1 MSGTL
6 QEFGATRCRLSLA
19 IAVAVGALCVAA
31 PISAHH
37 SRAMFNVGKNVTY
50 RGVVKDYRWQNPHS
64 HIFVT
69 VGAGAADPSTVG
81 TWTVEASAI
90 NIMISRGWTP
100 NTYKPG
106 DPITVVA
113 HPNMDGSTVVL
124 LFYAIKADGT
134 RLYRATHRYPG
145 EEE

>member
-31 PISAHH
+31 PIRAHH

-64 HIFVT
+64 HIVVT

-90 NIMISRGWTP
+90 NIMTSRGWTP

-113 HPNMDGSTVVL
+113 HPNMDGSAVVL